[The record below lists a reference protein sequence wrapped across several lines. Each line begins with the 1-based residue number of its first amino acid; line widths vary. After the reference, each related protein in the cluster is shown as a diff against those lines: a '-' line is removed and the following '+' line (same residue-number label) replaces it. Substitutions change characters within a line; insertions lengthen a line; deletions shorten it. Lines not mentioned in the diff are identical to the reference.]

1 VKDIRSIL
9 RLTFG
14 QGLSTRAVSERL
26 KISKTS
32 ISTYLLRAREAGLA
46 AWPLPADLDEDNV
59 LEQRL
64 FRRMGRPPRDTDYV
78 RMPRLFEDLALARLD
93 GRFLRL
99 IDKLARVHLLVLDD
113 WGTHTLT
120 DRQRLD
126 VLEIFEER
134 YRRKST
140 LITAQLPVAAWHEM
154 IGEATLADAIL
165 DRIVHNAHRLTLE
178 GDSMRKRKTPT
189 LLTGAEINEINHP

>member
-1 VKDIRSIL
+1 VSADLALCPRGLSEDKMPRRKQARHTKVKDIRSIL
-9 RLTFG
+9 RLTFE

-78 RMPRLFEDLALARLD
+78 RIPRLFEDLALP
-93 GRFLRL
+93 G
-99 IDKLARVHLLVLDD
+99 
-113 WGTHTLT
+113 W
-120 DRQRLD
+120 
-126 VLEIFEER
+126 
-134 YRRKST
+134 
-140 LITAQLPVAAWHEM
+140 
-154 IGEATLADAIL
+154 
-165 DRIVHNAHRLTLE
+165 
-178 GDSMRKRKTPT
+178 
-189 LLTGAEINEINHP
+189 TGAFRASSTSLHGFICWCSMTGEPIP